1 MSASISLEAASYV
14 LNKYYLAYDWSAAGT
29 ITDADAEFDEFGN
42 IINGLRWGSSN
53 DIPKPTV
60 AQLQEKYNSIVS
72 EGEVRQKFAKLDGPE
87 SIYGDMH
94 GFYGTVK
101 EYASLLLRQSDFAA
115 LPDVGLA
122 NQSEWDAYRASLRAI
137 RSNPTENPT
146 WPSKP
151 AVTYS

>member
-1 MSASISLEAASYV
+1 MSASISLEAATYV

-29 ITDADAEFDEFGN
+29 VTDNEAEFDENGN

-53 DIPKPTV
+53 NIPRPTV
-60 AQLQEKYNSIVS
+60 DELQSKYNEIVNG
-72 EGEVRQKFAKLDGPE
+72 GEVRRTLPKLDGPE
-87 SIYGDMH
+87 VIYGDMQ

-101 EYASLLLRQSDFAA
+101 EYATLLLRRSDFAA
-115 LPDVGLA
+115 LPDVNLA

-151 AVTYS
+151 DVTYS